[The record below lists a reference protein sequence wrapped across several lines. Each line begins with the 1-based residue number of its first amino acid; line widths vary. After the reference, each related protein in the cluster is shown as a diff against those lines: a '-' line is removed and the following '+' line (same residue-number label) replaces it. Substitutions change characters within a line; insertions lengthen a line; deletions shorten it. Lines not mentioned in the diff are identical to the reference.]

1 MAMTT
6 VYHANGAEFNCD
18 TQERLNAYLAAGWT
32 KKKPTKR
39 KTTDEGKAPT
49 DEGNQAEE
57 E

>member
-1 MAMTT
+1 MTT

-39 KTTDEGKAPT
+39 KTTDEGKTPT
-49 DEGNQAEE
+49 DEGKQAEE